1 MSLPF
6 DDAEVFHTTVWSAGA
21 GCHGGC
27 GQKLYVKNGK
37 VVYVEGD
44 ENHSWNQGRSCPR
57 VLALTQYMYHKDRIT
72 TPLKRVGPRGSGKF
86 EPISWDE
93 ALDTCE
99 RKLREIKEQFGAE
112 STIFVQGTG
121 RDIGGPISFLC
132 YSYGSPNW
140 VQLGLSGHSC
150 YTPRLGA
157 MKATMGD
164 FCIMDA
170 GQFHPKRYDNPE
182 YQVPKVIMVWGQEP
196 PPTCSDAFYGHWV
209 VDCMKRGSKIIAVD
223 PRVTWTSSRAKY
235 HLQLRPGT
243 DGMLALSMLNVIIDK
258 GLYDKEFVANW
269 TYGFDK
275 LAERV
280 SQYDVKRAE
289 TITGVPAQKII
300 DAACFYAE
308 NKPAA
313 VQWGLPVDMAP
324 EGVTVAQAVSYLW
337 GITGNIDI
345 PGGNVIAKPAMG
357 ITTYPYSTEELVELY
372 GQELVDH
379 LNKKRIGA
387 NRYPMVKNFRGW
399 AHPDCTL
406 DQIESGDPYPIKAA
420 WVQTANLLGG
430 QAYDTKRH
438 YEIMK
443 KLDFI
448 VMVDLFHNPTS
459 MALADIFLPAATFA
473 EKNSY
478 RTWWTPLRTIQKA
491 VQVGECRS
499 DWEINLEM
507 ARRFKPEL
515 PKTPQELFS
524 ARILPKTG
532 LTFEEVVAKGGK
544 VWPKEGD
551 ASLPYYRYKKG
562 LLRDDGQP
570 GFRTETGKLELY
582 SKTFESWD
590 MDPLPFYKEPI
601 QSEISTPELFKQYPL
616 VMITGAR
623 SHVFFHSEHRMIP
636 WLREKDPWPYVEVH
650 PETAQAFNV
659 YDGEWIYIE
668 NNMGK
673 IKRKVK
679 ITYSVTPKTVQ
690 TPHHWWLPEA
700 NGPEPDLFKVW
711 DYQINCLVPGPQD
724 SVAGFGGAQYKTTLV
739 KLSKIQ
745 D

>member
-1 MSLPF
+1 MSIPIN
-6 DDAEVFHTTVWSAGA
+6 DAEVFHTTVWSAGA

-27 GQKLYVKNGK
+27 GQKLYVKDGK
-37 VVYVEGD
+37 IVYVEGD
-44 ENHSWNQGRSCPR
+44 EKHSWNHGRSCPR
-57 VLALTQYMYHKDRIT
+57 VLALTQYMYHPDRVT
-72 TPLKRVGPRGSGKF
+72 TPLKRIGPRGSGKF

-93 ALDTCE
+93 AMDTCE
-99 RKLREIKEQFGAE
+99 QKLRQVKDEFGAE
-112 STIFVQGTG
+112 ATIFVQGTG

-170 GQFHPKRYDNPE
+170 GQFHRDRYDNPE
-182 YQVPKVIMVWGQEP
+182 YEVPKVIMVWGQEP

-209 VDCMKRGSKIIAVD
+209 VDCMKRGSRIIAVD

-243 DGMLALSMLNVIIDK
+243 DGMLALAMLNIIIEK
-258 GLYDKEFVANW
+258 NLYDKKFVSEW

-280 SQYDVKRAE
+280 AQYDVKRAE
-289 TITGVPAQKII
+289 SITGVPAQKII

-313 VQWGLPVDMAP
+313 IQWGLPVDMAP

-372 GQELVDH
+372 GQDLVNQ

-387 NRYPMVKNFRGW
+387 DKYPMVRNFRGW

-406 DQIESGDPYPIKAA
+406 EQIASGEPYPIKAA
-420 WVQTANLLGG
+420 WIQTANLLGG

-438 YEIMK
+438 YEILK

-478 RTWWTPLRTIQKA
+478 RTWWTPLRTIQKV

-499 DWEINLEM
+499 DWEINLDM
-507 ARRFKPEL
+507 ARRFKPDL
-515 PKTPQELFS
+515 PATPQELFS

-532 LTFEEVVAKGGK
+532 MTFDEVVANGGK
-544 VWPKEGD
+544 VWPEPGD
-551 ASLPYYRYKKG
+551 ASLPYHRYKKG
-562 LLRDDGQP
+562 LLREDGQP

-590 MDPLPFYKEPI
+590 MDPLPFYREPV
-601 QSEISTPELFKQYPL
+601 QSEISTPELFAKYPL

-623 SHVFFHSEHRMIP
+623 SHVYFHSEHRMIP
-636 WLREKDPWPYVEVH
+636 WLREKEPWPCVEIH
-650 PETAQAFNV
+650 PETAAKYSI

-668 NNMGK
+668 NDMGK
-673 IKRKVK
+673 IRRKVK
-679 ITYSVTPKTVQ
+679 ITFSVTPKTIQ

-724 SVAGFGGAQYKTTLV
+724 SLAGFGGAQYKTTLV
-739 KLSKIQ
+739 KLSKIK